1 MFLGYV
7 GLVYAPEIS
16 KQFYYFM
23 SVKWPANLT
32 PLADA
37 TPYYVLTYCIC
48 PIGLSFMWSPW
59 WILALEATEVFTL
72 SIMWVT
78 AVLYFTR
85 LVRRRLLAAGQALCV
100 AAHFGVGRSLGALLG
115 GLLARDAR
123 PPDDE
128 QDEAPPDDPELQQLR
143 PLYAAG
149 AAAAAVVAV
158 LYFVVYHCCLR
169 APGSSSRRKGRTRTL
184 LADRSVLAGTLTLL
198 CRMMGDLCLICFK

>member
-1 MFLGYV
+1 
-7 GLVYAPEIS
+7 
-16 KQFYYFM
+16 
-23 SVKWPANLT
+23 
-32 PLADA
+32 
-37 TPYYVLTYCIC
+37 
-48 PIGLSFMWSPW
+48 MWSPW
-59 WILALEATEVFTL
+59 CILVLEATEVFTL
-72 SIMWVT
+72 SIMWVA

-115 GLLARDAR
+115 GLLARDAL
-123 PPDDE
+123 PPGDD

-158 LYFVVYHCCLR
+158 LYFVLYHCCLR
-169 APGSSSRRKGRTRTL
+169 APAVSARRSRARSL

-198 CRMMGDLCLICFK
+198 CGTLVELCLISCR